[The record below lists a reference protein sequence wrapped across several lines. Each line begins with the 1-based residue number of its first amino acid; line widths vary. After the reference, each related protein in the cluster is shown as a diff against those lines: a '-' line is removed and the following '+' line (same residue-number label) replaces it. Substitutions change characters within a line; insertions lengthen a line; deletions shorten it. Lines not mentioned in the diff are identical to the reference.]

1 MCLVDM
7 RAFSW
12 KSQLHLLMCCVHCA
26 VTLTAL
32 QDLAKQLQAAGQ
44 EADAKVPQ
52 KITQAPPQD
61 DKRTRRRKR
70 YVHKSQ

>member
-1 MCLVDM
+1 MCLVDV
-7 RAFSW
+7 RTSSW
-12 KSQLHLLMCCVHCA
+12 KLRSILLTGCVHCA

-32 QDLAKQLQAAGQ
+32 QDLAKQLQAAAQ
-44 EADAKVPQ
+44 EANAQVPQ
-52 KITQAPPQD
+52 KIMQAPPQD